1 MRSILAFFALILL
14 SSAVLAAP
22 QGHTDAPG
30 IRMYHSLF
38 NSKLLD
44 KKAATSLDLVRAN
57 DVATLTIALTKPLDK
72 GQFSLGKPG
81 LLKAHTL
88 NVRGQRKDLE
98 FTAVNEGE
106 ITYYIAQVRHS
117 KDEVLRF
124 FIIAGFDDGA
134 RVSTK
139 FNQRMYLGDD

>member
-1 MRSILAFFALILL
+1 MRPLFAIFLL
-14 SSAVLAAP
+14 FIISGFAIAAP

-38 NSKLLD
+38 NSKLMD
-44 KKAATSLDLVRAN
+44 KKAAAALDLVRAD
-57 DVATLTIALTKPLDK
+57 DVATLTIALTQPLDN
-72 GQFSLGKPG
+72 GQFSLGKAG

-98 FTAVNEGE
+98 FTTVSEGE
-106 ITYYIAQVRHS
+106 VTYYIAQIRHN
-117 KDEVLRF
+117 KDDLLRF
-124 FIIAGFDDGA
+124 FIIAGFEDGA

-139 FNQRMYLGDD
+139 FNQRMYLDND